1 MRSQI
6 QSLLQKMQALNIE
19 NALIS
24 EIENVRW
31 LTGFTGSSA
40 FVIINKNGGTFITD
54 SRYTEQASEQVK
66 DFEIKIYANPKT
78 TIDAILEATQE
89 MQIKT
94 LAFESEHVTV
104 ARIEEWKSKSS
115 EINWTPIE
123 RLIAPLRMIKSPEEI
138 AKIQQAC
145 HLADATFEHVQRM
158 LQPGVTEFDIC
169 LDIEFYIRRNGAK
182 LAFDPIVVSG
192 PRSARPHGEPS
203 ERKLTN
209 GDFVTLDFGAALDG
223 YCSDL
228 TRTVVIGK
236 ATEKHK
242 EVYHAVLEAQ
252 NAALSA
258 MKPSVPCKDIDQ
270 IARNELEKQN
280 LAKYFGHGLGHG
292 LGRAVHDAGSL
303 GPSSKDTLETGQV
316 WTVEPGVYI
325 EGFGGC
331 RIEDDIVITDYGY
344 KLLTHAPKHL
354 MEL

>member
-1 MRSQI
+1 MNPQI
-6 QSLLQKMQALNIE
+6 QSLLQKMQTLNIE

-31 LTGFTGSSA
+31 LTGFSGSSA
-40 FVIINKNGGTFITD
+40 FVIINKNGGIFITD
-54 SRYTEQASEQVK
+54 SRYAEQAPEQVK
-66 DFEIKIYANPKT
+66 DMDIQIYANPKT
-78 TIDAILEATQE
+78 TIDAILETANTL
-89 MQIKT
+89 QINT
-94 LAFESEHVTV
+94 LAFESEHITV
-104 ARIEEWKSKSS
+104 ARIEEWKSKSP
-115 EINWTPIE
+115 EINWIPIE
-123 RLIAPLRMIKSPEEI
+123 RLIAPLRMIKAPEEI

-145 HLADATFEHVQRM
+145 ELTDATFNHVLRM
-158 LQPGVTEFDIC
+158 LQPGITEFDIS
-169 LDIEFYIRRNGAK
+169 LDIEFYIRRNSAK
-182 LAFDPIVVSG
+182 LAFAPIVVSG

-203 ERKLTN
+203 ERKLAN

-236 ATEKHK
+236 ASEKHN
-242 EVYHAVLEAQ
+242 EVYHAVLNAQ
-252 NAALSA
+252 KAALEA
-258 MKPSVPCKDIDQ
+258 MAPGIPCKDIDQ
-270 IARNELEKQN
+270 IARNELEQHN

-303 GPSSKDTLETGQV
+303 GPASKDILETGQV

-331 RIEDDIVITDYGY
+331 RIEDDVVITDNGY